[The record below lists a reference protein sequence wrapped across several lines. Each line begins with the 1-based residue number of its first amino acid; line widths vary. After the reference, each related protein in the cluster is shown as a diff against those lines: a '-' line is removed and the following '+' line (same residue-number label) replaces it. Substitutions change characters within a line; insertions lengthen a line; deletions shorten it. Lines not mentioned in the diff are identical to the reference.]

1 MIKERNEIDSA
12 YMWDLTPLFKSDEEW
27 EKELDSFDEKV
38 SALVKYQG
46 TLKDAKTIH
55 GFYEELTEVSGIFE
69 DLFCYASL
77 RRSEDTRE
85 SKAQQCMRRLWLNML
100 ISLQQLL
107 LENQKSYLCHK
118 KN

>member
-38 SALVKYQG
+38 STLAKYQG

-55 GFYEELTEVSGIFE
+55 SFYEELTEVSGIFE

-77 RRSEDTRE
+77 RRSLIEYGFFTRDAFG
-85 SKAQQCMRRLWLNML
+85 KTYNKCV
-100 ISLQQLL
+100 
-107 LENQKSYLCHK
+107 
-118 KN
+118 

>member
-38 SALVKYQG
+38 STLAKYQG

-85 SKAQQCMRRLWLNML
+85 WSQCIFSVYINVVKIYISDIVFFAKSLN
-100 ISLQQLL
+100 S
-107 LENQKSYLCHK
+107 
-118 KN
+118 

>member
-55 GFYEELTEVSGIFE
+55 GFYEELTDHKS
-69 DLFCYASL
+69 
-77 RRSEDTRE
+77 
-85 SKAQQCMRRLWLNML
+85 AQA
-100 ISLQQLL
+100 IADEIGGTTLL
-107 LENQKSYLCHK
+107 LHSCHNVSAEDFKNGATYVSLMKQNIENLKTGLGE
-118 KN
+118 N